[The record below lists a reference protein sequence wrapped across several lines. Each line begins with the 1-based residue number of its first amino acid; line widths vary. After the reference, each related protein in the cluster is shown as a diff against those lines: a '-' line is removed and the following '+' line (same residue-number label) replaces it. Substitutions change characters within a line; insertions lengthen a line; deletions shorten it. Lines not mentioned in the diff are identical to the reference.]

1 MYKMV
6 PLSKT
11 LPKNLNRKLV
21 SVENVKF
28 SISLFLRITLII
40 AAVVA
45 FFRYEWL
52 TGAITVLI
60 LLFTFLPALIERNY
74 KVYLPSSL
82 TLAVNIFIYGSLF
95 LGEIYY
101 FYTKFWWWDVFLHT
115 SSGFILG
122 FAGFLLVYVLNE
134 EAKIKLDMSV
144 GLMAMFAFAFAVT
157 LGVFWEMVEFAID
170 LIFSYNMQN
179 GLVDTMTDLIV
190 DSIGA
195 LVISIAGYIY
205 IKRRKEDYLF
215 NRIIVTF
222 MKKNPQLFKKRRIK
236 EKIKKITKL

>member
-1 MYKMV
+1 MV
-6 PLSKT
+6 TLSKT
-11 LPKNLNRKLV
+11 LPKDLNRKLV

-45 FFRYEWL
+45 FFRYQWL
-52 TGAITVLI
+52 TGVITVLI

-95 LGEIYY
+95 LGEVYY
-101 FYTKFWWWDVFLHT
+101 FYARFWWWDLFLHT
-115 SSGFILG
+115 FSGAILG

-134 EAKIKLDMSV
+134 EAKIDLEMSV
-144 GLMAMFAFAFAVT
+144 GLMALFAFTFAVT
-157 LGVFWEMVEFAID
+157 LGVFWEVFEFVMD
-170 LIFSYNMQN
+170 LFFTFDMQN
-179 GLVDTMTDLIV
+179 GGLVDTMLDLIV

-195 LVISIAGYIY
+195 FVISLAGYIY
-205 IKRRKEDYLF
+205 IRRRKEDYLF

-222 MKKNPQLFKKRRIK
+222 MRKNPQLFKKRRIK
-236 EKIKKITKL
+236 EKIKKIVKI